1 MPKRLQE
8 TKNRRLLWAVIKSM
22 QASSHKVFEQIAK
35 TRVQSS
41 GSRFSSGGHLAPA
54 HKEGL
59 LLPLTTAGYIA
70 PDGMYDGW
78 WSLEAAG
85 RCYSYLFMGY
95 IDRM

>member
-41 GSRFSSGGHLAPA
+41 GSRFFSGGHLAPA

-70 PDGMYDGW
+70 PD
-78 WSLEAAG
+78 
-85 RCYSYLFMGY
+85 
-95 IDRM
+95 RMMDVGLGGCQSVFLLPVYEVFRSNVI